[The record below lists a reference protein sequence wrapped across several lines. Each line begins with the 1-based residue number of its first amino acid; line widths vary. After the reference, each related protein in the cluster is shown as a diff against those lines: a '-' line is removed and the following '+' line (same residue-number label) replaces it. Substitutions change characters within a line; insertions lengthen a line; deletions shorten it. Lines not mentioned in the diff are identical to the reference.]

1 MLAGTGNEL
10 KIVFCSIKCLYIYI
24 YIYIYIF
31 FFFKYRKALLVLN
44 SSAKNET
51 LPAELSVVVALP
63 HVAYL
68 SKSLKCSWANIH

>member
-24 YIYIYIF
+24 YIYIF
-31 FFFKYRKALLVLN
+31 FFLKYRKALLVLN

>member
-10 KIVFCSIKCLYIYI
+10 KIVLCTIKCIHIYI
-24 YIYIYIF
+24 YI

>member
-31 FFFKYRKALLVLN
+31 FFKYRKALLVLN
-44 SSAKNET
+44 SSPKNET

>member
-24 YIYIYIF
+24 YIFF

>member
-24 YIYIYIF
+24 YIYF

>member
-24 YIYIYIF
+24 YF
-31 FFFKYRKALLVLN
+31 FFSFFKYRKALLVLN

>member
-24 YIYIYIF
+24 YIYIF
-31 FFFKYRKALLVLN
+31 FFFLKYRKALLVLN